1 MALAR
6 RVINGNHYYLQRE
19 WSNVSSGCVL
29 TGV

>member
-1 MALAR
+1 MYNQ
-6 RVINGNHYYLQRE
+6 VINGNHYYLQRE